1 MRKQQQKARINLNR
15 TMMMIDKP
23 IMALSGAVIGFL
35 LTGVIYM
42 IFGGL
47 MDAPEG
53 QIWNWDALLGGLI
66 CIGIS
71 IGITVFI
78 FIYWNLI
85 VKKKG
90 VVVPMLIGLGWI
102 FAIFGFCS
110 AVLLSA
116 ELITK
121 FVSHRF

>member
-1 MRKQQQKARINLNR
+1 ML
-15 TMMMIDKP
+15 TIDKP
-23 IMALSGAVIGFL
+23 TMALSGAVIGFL
-35 LTGVIYM
+35 ATGVIYM

-47 MDAPEG
+47 MEAPDG
-53 QIWNWDALLGGLI
+53 QIWNWDALLGGLM

-71 IGITVFI
+71 IAITVFI

-90 VVVPMLIGLGWI
+90 IVAPALIGLGWI

-110 AVLLSA
+110 AVLLAA
-116 ELITK
+116 ELITRI
-121 FVSHRF
+121 VYHRF